1 MTRKINAIVAV
12 DDRWGIGK
20 DGTMPWPH
28 LAEDLQRFK
37 KLTDGAMIVMG
48 KNTWLSLP
56 KRPLPNRENIIVSR
70 TLEDDY
76 AVTISGDPKAILAKL
91 KQITES
97 DIWII
102 GGAEIYRQFLPY
114 CNTVY
119 VTRIHDDYECDT
131 RFPEAI
137 LDRHFVLDYIE
148 DSIVDNDVE
157 LHYEIWE
164 KDDILN

>member
-12 DDRWGIGK
+12 DDKWGIGK

-28 LAEDLQRFK
+28 LAEDLKRFK

-56 KRPLPNRENIIVSR
+56 KRPLPNRDNIIVSR
-70 TLEDDY
+70 TLDDSY
-76 AVTISGDPKAILAKL
+76 AVKVDGDPKDIIARL
-91 KQITES
+91 KKATES

-102 GGAEIYRQFLPY
+102 GGAEIYRQFLPF
-114 CNTVY
+114 CNSVY
-119 VTRIHDDYECDT
+119 ITRIYGDYECDT
-131 RFPEAI
+131 KFPEAI
-137 LDRHFVLDYIE
+137 LERHFELDYSE
-148 DSIVDNDVE
+148 SSIVDNEVE

-164 KDDILN
+164 KYEFIN

>member
-1 MTRKINAIVAV
+1 MTRRINAIVAV
-12 DDRWGIGK
+12 DDQWGIGK

-28 LAEDLQRFK
+28 LAEDLKRFK

-56 KRPLPNRENIIVSR
+56 KRPLPNRQNIIVSK

-76 AVTISGDPKAILAKL
+76 AVKVQGDPKEILAKL
-91 KQITES
+91 KKAWDG

-102 GGAEIYRQFLPY
+102 GGAEVYRQFLPL
-114 CNTVY
+114 CHSVY
-119 VTRIHDDYECDT
+119 VTRIDGDYECDT
-131 RFPEAI
+131 RFPKAL

-148 DSIVDNDVE
+148 DSIVDNDVS

-164 KDDILN
+164 KDDIFN